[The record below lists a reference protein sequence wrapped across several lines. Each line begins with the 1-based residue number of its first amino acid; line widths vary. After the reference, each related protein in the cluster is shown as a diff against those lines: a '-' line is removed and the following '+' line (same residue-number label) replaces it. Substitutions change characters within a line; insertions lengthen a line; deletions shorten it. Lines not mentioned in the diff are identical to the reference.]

1 MLQIETKPP
10 ADGWKPTTQQCCATS
25 FAISPICLRQEE
37 VEELTS
43 AFARMDGSAV
53 LKGDAMKCS
62 SCGSELVPGTTFC
75 PICGAQ
81 VMGQGF
87 DGPMSNTVDY
97 AQQHVSQPQ
106 TQQNQ
111 QYWAQSQQF
120 QPSPAPVPMSTAP
133 VTKPRRGKKIA
144 AGLVIA
150 VAVIAVGI
158 GGFVG
163 FSFWQKTQHQKT
175 VDQATAAVEKMAN
188 EQYGEYFGGFVPSDY
203 VNPSTYKI
211 KSVKVDNVTESNGL
225 VNGSAQVVTENR
237 SFRSTIDLTFTGLK
251 GSGGVVSNV
260 CLKSNK
266 ISTEPTRGIDFDEE
280 NGLTDVDSELEG
292 SSCTVKQDVP
302 GEAPWYFDDSCHQ
315 EYVYSFDQATGW
327 CFDYSDLCD
336 DDGDTEP
343 MVDISGT
350 YEDFDGDDTPDI
362 YLKISNYDEV
372 AGTISVELSTDYSLS
387 RKDLSGRMVF
397 KKDDVWI
404 EEIGD
409 SGFMGFRI
417 GEVEDYDEDGDYD
430 DDYDEPA
437 SADEITGAK
446 AGQAT
451 LTFVFNPSMEGGI
464 SVFRGDDYGL
474 EVQTG
479 YSTMTG
485 VTGGMMSELRRFD
498 AWTFENNT
506 PAPQFVKE

>member
-1 MLQIETKPP
+1 M
-10 ADGWKPTTQQCCATS
+10 
-25 FAISPICLRQEE
+25 R
-37 VEELTS
+37 
-43 AFARMDGSAV
+43 
-53 LKGDAMKCS
+53 CS

-75 PICGAQ
+75 PICGAR
-81 VMGQGF
+81 VMDQGF
-87 DGPMSNTVDY
+87 DESMANTADY
-97 AQQHVSQPQ
+97 AQQYWDQSQ
-106 TQQNQ
+106 TQPEQ
-111 QYWAQSQQF
+111 QYWAQPQQF
-120 QPSPAPVPMSTAP
+120 QPDSAPAPMPMAP
-133 VTKPRRGKKIA
+133 AKKPRRGKRVA
-144 AGLVIA
+144 AGLAIA
-150 VAVIAVGI
+150 VVVIVMGI

-163 FSFWQKTQHQKT
+163 FSFWQKAQHQKM
-175 VDQATAAVEKMAN
+175 VDQTTAAVKKTVD
-188 EQYGEYFGGFVPSDY
+188 EQYGESFGGFVSSDY
-203 VNPSTYKI
+203 VNSSAYKV

-260 CLKSNK
+260 SLKSNK
-266 ISTEPTRGIDFDEE
+266 VSTEPTRGIDFDEE

-302 GEAPWYFDDSCHQ
+302 GEVPWYFDDSYHQ
-315 EYVYSFDQATGW
+315 EYVYSFDEATGW

-343 MVDISGT
+343 MADISGT
-350 YEDFDGDDTPDI
+350 YEDFDEDGTPDT
-362 YLKISNYDEV
+362 YLKISNFDEV

-387 RKDLSGRMVF
+387 RKDLSGHMVF
-397 KKDDVWI
+397 KKDDVSI

-417 GEVEDYDEDGDYD
+417 GEVDDYDEDYDDDYDEDYD

-464 SVFRGDDYGL
+464 SVFKGDDYGL

-479 YSTMTG
+479 YDTMSG
-485 VTGGMMSELRRFD
+485 VTGGMMSELSRFD
-498 AWTFENNT
+498 AWRFENYT
-506 PAPQFVKE
+506 PTPQFVKE

>member
-1 MLQIETKPP
+1 M
-10 ADGWKPTTQQCCATS
+10 
-25 FAISPICLRQEE
+25 R
-37 VEELTS
+37 
-43 AFARMDGSAV
+43 
-53 LKGDAMKCS
+53 CS

-87 DGPMSNTVDY
+87 DEPMANAADY
-97 AQQHVSQPQ
+97 AQQYWDQSQAQ
-106 TQQNQ
+106 LEQ
-111 QYWAQSQQF
+111 QYWAQPQQF
-120 QPSPAPVPMSTAP
+120 QPDSAPAPMPMAP
-133 VTKPRRGKKIA
+133 AKKPRRGKRVA
-144 AGLVIA
+144 AGLAIA
-150 VAVIAVGI
+150 VVVIVMGI

-163 FSFWQKTQHQKT
+163 FSFWQKAQHQKM
-175 VDQATAAVEKMAN
+175 VDQTTAAVEKTVD
-188 EQYGEYFGGFVPSDY
+188 EQYGESFGGFVSNDY
-203 VNPSTYKI
+203 VNPSTYKV

-260 CLKSNK
+260 SLKSNK
-266 ISTEPTRGIDFDEE
+266 VSTEPTRGIDFDEE

-292 SSCTVKQDVP
+292 STCTVKQDVP
-302 GEAPWYFDDSCHQ
+302 GEVPWYFDDSYHQ
-315 EYVYSFDQATGW
+315 EYVYSFDEATGW

-343 MVDISGT
+343 MADISGT
-350 YEDFDGDDTPDI
+350 YEDFDEDGTPDT
-362 YLKISNYDEV
+362 YLKISNFDEV

-397 KKDDVWI
+397 KKDDVCI

-417 GEVEDYDEDGDYD
+417 GEVDDYDDDYDEDYDDDYD
-430 DDYDEPA
+430 DDYDEDYDEPA

-479 YSTMTG
+479 YGTMSG

-498 AWTFENNT
+498 AWAFENNT

>member
-1 MLQIETKPP
+1 
-10 ADGWKPTTQQCCATS
+10 
-25 FAISPICLRQEE
+25 
-37 VEELTS
+37 
-43 AFARMDGSAV
+43 
-53 LKGDAMKCS
+53 
-62 SCGSELVPGTTFC
+62 
-75 PICGAQ
+75 
-81 VMGQGF
+81 MGQGF
-87 DGPMSNTVDY
+87 DEPMANTADH
-97 AQQHVSQPQ
+97 AQRNQ
-106 TQQNQ
+106 Q
-111 QYWAQSQQF
+111 QYWTQPRPQQS
-120 QPSPAPVPMSTAP
+120 QPSPVPVPMPTTPAN
-133 VTKPRRGKKIA
+133 KPCRGKKIA
-144 AGLVIA
+144 SGLI
-150 VAVIAVGI
+150 VAVVVIVIGI

-163 FSFWQKTQHQKT
+163 FSFWQKAQYQKM
-175 VDQATAAVEKMAN
+175 VDQVTASVEKTAN
-188 EQYGEYFGGFVPSDY
+188 EQYGEYFGGFVSSDY
-203 VNPSTYKI
+203 VNSSAYKV

-225 VNGSAQVVTENR
+225 VNGSARVITENR

-260 CLKSNK
+260 SLKSNK
-266 ISTEPTRGIDFDEE
+266 VSTEPTRGIDFDEE

-302 GEAPWYFDDSCHQ
+302 GEVPWYFDDSYHQ

-350 YEDFDGDDTPDI
+350 YEDFDEDGTPDI
-362 YLKISNYDEV
+362 YLKISNYDEA

-397 KKDDVWI
+397 KKDDVCI

-417 GEVEDYDEDGDYD
+417 GEGEDYDDYDDDYDDDDDDDYD

-464 SVFRGDDYGL
+464 SVFKGDDYGL

-479 YSTMTG
+479 YNTMSG
-485 VTGGMMSELRRFD
+485 VTGGMMSDLSRFD

-506 PAPQFVKE
+506 PTPQFVKE